1 MVETID
7 EFRDELGAIRD
18 EMRQKGE
25 KADARMVASWLD
37 RLIIAMENLAPTLDM
52 MGEGLDVV
60 AEDEGCEC
68 ECCMP
73 GKGAPMKKKP
83 AAKAKKA
90 KRR

>member
-7 EFRDELGAIRD
+7 DFKDELGAIRD
-18 EMRQKGE
+18 EMKAKGE
-25 KADARMVASWLD
+25 RADARMVASWLD

-60 AEDEGCEC
+60 AEGEGCEC
-68 ECCMP
+68 GCCMEEKP
-73 GKGAPMKKKP
+73 AKKKP

-90 KRR
+90 KGRR